1 MIGKE
6 IALQFYPIF
15 WNDQKTGIDH
25 LCAVLH
31 CPRLLIEHQD
41 KRYDVYNGVVDQY
54 YISLHSEDKTNIFGP
69 SIAYQINDTFSI
81 GLGLF
86 YSYRIYR
93 HEQAQFLVLANGN
106 ADALYSS
113 IQIEEY
119 SYLTKLGIQ
128 FSPFSPVFVGITLSK
143 GTLSSKNVT
152 SDSAKIETPSFSMSN
167 LSYTEQKEY
176 PTQLSVGM
184 AIYPSPNLLVSL
196 DFDYYDT
203 SETGQQNTLN
213 YSVGTEWF
221 LNANHAFRFGYF
233 TNNDNRKPCSTESCY
248 GAKIDMTGFTLGY
261 SSYSRISSFTLGV
274 VSSTGSGKADIY
286 GDRSNIVEVD
296 RQSLTIIFAA
306 SYDY

>member
-1 MIGKE
+1 MIHSRL
-6 IALQFYPIF
+6 ALDCSIH
-15 WNDQKTGIDH
+15 T
-25 LCAVLH
+25 A
-31 CPRLLIEHQD
+31 
-41 KRYDVYNGVVDQY
+41 
-54 YISLHSEDKTNIFGP
+54 
-69 SIAYQINDTFSI
+69 SIAMNRPSFWYWQT
-81 GLGLF
+81 
-86 YSYRIYR
+86 
-93 HEQAQFLVLANGN
+93 EN

-184 AIYPSPNLLVSL
+184 TIYPSPNLLVSL

-248 GAKIDMTGFTLGY
+248 GAKNRYDRIYLGIFLLQQNLLLY
-261 SSYSRISSFTLGV
+261 LGSCFLNRFRKSRYLW
-274 VSSTGSGKADIY
+274 
-286 GDRSNIVEVD
+286 
-296 RQSLTIIFAA
+296 
-306 SYDY
+306 